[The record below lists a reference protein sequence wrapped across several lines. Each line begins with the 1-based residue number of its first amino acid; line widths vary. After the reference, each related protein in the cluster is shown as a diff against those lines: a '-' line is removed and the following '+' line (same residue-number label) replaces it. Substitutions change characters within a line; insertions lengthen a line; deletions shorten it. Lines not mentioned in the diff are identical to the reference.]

1 MSQIL
6 ATKPKT
12 PTLYSDLNFAKPA
25 IHLHSTANEAT
36 CYVCKK
42 ELKEGLGLTAKKF
55 TDKIVLV
62 CISHNL

>member
-12 PTLYSDLNFAKPA
+12 LYYDLHFTKPS
-25 IHLHSTANEAT
+25 IHLHSTVSEAT

-42 ELKEGLGLTAKKF
+42 ELKEGIGLTAKRF
-55 TDKIVLV
+55 ADRIVLV
-62 CISHNL
+62 CSSHN